1 MAIAGLSTIDGTLAA
16 FDDHLRRVRGVSSEV
31 RRGYARIARR
41 FLDGVFGDGPVCDL
55 GRLSASDVVGFV
67 FNAQGRYRPSTLQ
80 GVTTA
85 LRSFLRFLAVEGAC
99 VDRLEEAVP
108 KVALRRLSSVPRHLS
123 CGEFERLI
131 ASLYERDSPDGLRAR
146 AMLLLAAR
154 LGLRA
159 GEIARLAL
167 DDIDWRSGTVRI
179 RTRKTGHGALL
190 PLPVDVGEAI
200 VGYLQRGRPA
210 SDDRHVFLLHQQRV
224 GAPIDRRVVG
234 DVARRAVA
242 RTGIQAPVR
251 GANLLRHSLAS
262 GLLAN
267 GASLKEIADLF
278 GHRALSSTQVYAKVN
293 VVALR
298 EAALPW
304 PEVTR

>member
-1 MAIAGLSTIDGTLAA
+1 MAICGLSTTGVVLAA
-16 FDDHLRRVRGVSSEV
+16 FDDHLRRVRGVCPET
-31 RRGYARIARR
+31 RRGYARVARR
-41 FLDGVFGDGPVCDL
+41 FLDAVFGDGQVDL
-55 GRLSASDVVGFV
+55 ARLSASDVVGFV
-67 FNAQGRYRPSTLQ
+67 VEVQGRYCPSTLQ

-85 LRSFLRFLAVEGAC
+85 LRSFLRFLAVEGVC
-99 VDRLEEAVP
+99 VDRLAEAVP
-108 KVALRRLSSVPRHLS
+108 KVALRRLASVPRHLS
-123 CGEFERLI
+123 ASEFERLI
-131 ASLYERDSPDGLRAR
+131 ASLDERDSPDGLRAR

-167 DDIDWRSGTVRI
+167 EDIDWRSGTVRI

-190 PLPVDVGEAI
+190 PLPADVGEAI
-200 VGYLQRGRPA
+200 AGYLQAGRPA

-224 GAPIDRRVVG
+224 GAPIDRSVVG
-234 DVARRAVA
+234 DVARRAVVRA
-242 RTGIQAPVR
+242 GIQAPAR

-262 GLLAN
+262 GLLAG

-293 VVALR
+293 VLALR